1 MYIKFDKAT
10 HGPLVVMVTTDD
22 GVKISDGQLMP
33 AADDDNS
40 TGDQINLINERER
53 GFRLTYT
60 LTPC

>member
-1 MYIKFDKAT
+1 
-10 HGPLVVMVTTDD
+10 MVTTDD
-22 GVKISDGQLMP
+22 GVKFSDGKLIM

-40 TGDQINLINERER
+40 TDDQINLINERER

>member
-1 MYIKFDKAT
+1 
-10 HGPLVVMVTTDD
+10 MVTTDD

-40 TGDQINLINERER
+40 TDNQVEVINARER